1 MKTDR
6 ILEIIIYLLNH
17 ENVSASRL
25 AARFG
30 VSVRTIQRDMV
41 SISLIGI
48 PVYSSGGKNGG
59 YSILPEFKLKNSNIR
74 PDEQQMIVKALESLA
89 TSYTNDTLQSLIEK
103 YNAIIDKEGGQRIFW
118 DFSVSRENKR
128 VQDINAMLEGAVEG
142 KNFVSFE
149 YKNASGYTSEQY
161 VQPLAIHYKWYA
173 WYLFAYSVPK
183 KSYRTY
189 KVARIQNPVISREKS
204 GIEHGD
210 VKRLMEDSERA
221 YYSTCIHIEVYFA
234 AEESSLIEEYFPDCP
249 IEALSGGKCRT
260 FIDVPPNERLWKAL
274 LLSFGGKVRV
284 ASPESY
290 RNELLE
296 TAQTFYLRNCED

>member
-17 ENVSASRL
+17 ENVSARCL
-25 AARFG
+25 AERFG

-74 PDEQQMIVKALESLA
+74 PDEQQMIVRALESLA

-149 YKNASGYTSEQY
+149 YKNASGYTSDQY

-204 GIEHGD
+204 TVEHGD
-210 VKRLMEDSERA
+210 VKKLMEDSEQA
-221 YYSTCIHIEVYFA
+221 YYSTCIHIEVHFA

-249 IEALSGGKCRT
+249 IEALSGGECRT

-274 LLSFGGKVRV
+274 LLSFGGRVRV

-296 TAQTFYLRNCED
+296 TAQNFYLRNC